1 LMRMQIPPI
10 VFIQKKRF
18 MRLMLK
24 VSLPIEPRNSMMK
37 AGTFRP
43 IMGRILAAIKAEAA
57 YLTTVDGQRAGII
70 VVNVDDDDKVPSI
83 AEPLFQAFKASVDIS
98 VAMTAEDLQAADDD
112 IAQAAKIYSDTK
124 PTL

>member
-1 LMRMQIPPI
+1 
-10 VFIQKKRF
+10 

-70 VVNVDDDDKVPSI
+70 VVNVDDDYKVPSI

-112 IAQAAKIYSDTK
+112 IAQAAKIYSDPK

>member
-1 LMRMQIPPI
+1 
-10 VFIQKKRF
+10 

>member
-1 LMRMQIPPI
+1 
-10 VFIQKKRF
+10 

-43 IMGRILAAIKAEAA
+43 IMGRILAAIKAKAA

-112 IAQAAKIYSDTK
+112 IAQAAKIYSDPK